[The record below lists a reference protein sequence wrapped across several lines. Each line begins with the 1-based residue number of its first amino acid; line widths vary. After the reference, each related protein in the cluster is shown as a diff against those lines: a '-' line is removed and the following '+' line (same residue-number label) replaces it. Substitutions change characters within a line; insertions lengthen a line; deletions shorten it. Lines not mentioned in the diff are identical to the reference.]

1 MRSLAYLLL
10 LISSPVFAASKT
22 DPSSAPDGKAL
33 RGSVLV
39 WHDATL
45 YTAPVDSAS
54 TLQLATFEG
63 ARKDHV
69 GHVVAMKV
77 VASKGAFVEIE
88 LAGAEDC
95 TWSRVVVPDDLARV
109 RLFVKRADIAPVVIK
124 PFTKTFADGTAIN
137 VGVGTPVI
145 ATDAG
150 TYMVSLR
157 GDELE
162 VDVPAT
168 SVGHAYA
175 AAKATRTVIA
185 GETLA
190 LAAATKA
197 TLGDRTLTLSA
208 RQAAPGERRGEQ
220 TIVAVDDRCVM
231 ARVMVASTT
240 LGEVDD
246 TTIDVGTGS
255 GGNDVMSLR
264 DECYLPKLTP
274 LSVGTRMVA
283 VAAKPIYLHA
293 EPMGKN
299 ACIQR
304 AIKIESALAINLTD
318 DRLRVCA
325 PATKVMRDRMRSA
338 RSAPR

>member
-10 LISSPVFAASKT
+10 LISTPVFAAAKS
-22 DPSSAPDGKAL
+22 DPTGAPEKQTL

-39 WHDATL
+39 WHDAKL
-45 YTAPVDSAS
+45 YTAADDSAS

-77 VASKGAFVEIE
+77 VSTKGAFVEVE

-95 TWSRVVVPDDLARV
+95 TWSHVVVPDDLARV
-109 RLFVKRADIAPVVIK
+109 RLFVRRDDIAPVVVK
-124 PFTKTFADGTAIN
+124 PFTKKFADGTSLSLS
-137 VGVGTPVI
+137 VGTPVV

-150 TYMVSLR
+150 TFVVSLR

-162 VDVPAT
+162 VDLPAA
-168 SVGHAYA
+168 SVGHAYS
-175 AAKATRTVIA
+175 AAKSTRTVIA

-190 LAAATKA
+190 IAAATKA
-197 TLGDRTLTLSA
+197 TLGERTLTLSA
-208 RQAAPGERRGEQ
+208 RQAAPGERRGDQ
-220 TIVAVDDRCVM
+220 TIVALDDRCV
-231 ARVMVASTT
+231 AAQVIVASSA

-246 TTIDVGTGS
+246 TSLDVSANGS
-255 GGNDVMSLR
+255 TDVMSLR
-264 DECYLPKLTP
+264 DEIYLPKLTV
-274 LSVGTRMVA
+274 LSVGTRAVA

-304 AIKIESALAINLTD
+304 TIKIESALAIHRTD
-318 DRLRVCA
+318 DKLRVCA
-325 PATKVMRDRMRSA
+325 PATKVMRERLRSA